1 MRQCVLP
8 VERGGVE
15 GCVGD
20 AEAEE
25 VFVATIP
32 LIFIILVFIT
42 FSTNINRIATARN
55 APNGTLGQSGP
66 SAGFHFNFWSDVDLI
81 LQASV
86 RVVMMTHIFS
96 KTCGGGERSR
106 GRDCVL
112 PSYQRGSNDL
122 GCLGDADQREA
133 CAEEAC
139 PVWTEWSEWT
149 ECPVTCGGGVQV

>member
-32 LIFIILVFIT
+32 LIFIILFFILVFIT

-55 APNGTLGQSGP
+55 VLNGTLGQSGP
-66 SAGFHFNFWSDVDLI
+66 SAGFEFEFVAKNAD
-81 LQASV
+81 QAFSV
-86 RVVMMTHIFS
+86 RESSPKDRS
-96 KTCGGGERSR
+96 KNG
-106 GRDCVL
+106 
-112 PSYQRGSNDL
+112 QFL
-122 GCLGDADQREA
+122 GK
-133 CAEEAC
+133 
-139 PVWTEWSEWT
+139 S
-149 ECPVTCGGGVQV
+149 

>member
-55 APNGTLGQSGP
+55 VLNGTLGQSGP
-66 SAGFHFNFWSDVDLI
+66 SAGFAFPIVADDAVKHSRSVSKNCDDDS
-81 LQASV
+81 LQH
-86 RVVMMTHIFS
+86 MII
-96 KTCGGGERSR
+96 
-106 GRDCVL
+106 
-112 PSYQRGSNDL
+112 
-122 GCLGDADQREA
+122 
-133 CAEEAC
+133 
-139 PVWTEWSEWT
+139 
-149 ECPVTCGGGVQV
+149 